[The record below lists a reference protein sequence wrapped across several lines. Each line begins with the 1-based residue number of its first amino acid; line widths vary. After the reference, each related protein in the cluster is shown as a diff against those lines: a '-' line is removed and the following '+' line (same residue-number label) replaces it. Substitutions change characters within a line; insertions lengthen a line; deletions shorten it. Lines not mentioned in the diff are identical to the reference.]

1 MKHDFEY
8 LKNLY
13 IADPVEFKKVTDTIL
28 ADFID
33 DLPERTKEVYR
44 AKQWRLEQELKKIH
58 NPLARMNKMVSIL
71 WVSLNEHVAV

>member
-13 IADPVEFKKVTDTIL
+13 IADPVEFKKVTDAIL

-44 AKQWRLEQELKKIH
+44 AKQWRLKQEL
-58 NPLARMNKMVSIL
+58 
-71 WVSLNEHVAV
+71 